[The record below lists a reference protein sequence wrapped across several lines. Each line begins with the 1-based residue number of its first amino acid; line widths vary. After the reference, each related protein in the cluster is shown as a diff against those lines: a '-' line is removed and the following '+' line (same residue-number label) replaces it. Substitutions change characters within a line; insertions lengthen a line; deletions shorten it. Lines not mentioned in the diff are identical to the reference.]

1 MSAKNNSKGIKISP
15 RYYQKDWDDLVL
27 ETRDSPDWDIAI
39 KIFEDRMEGRFLKQ
53 IEILDK
59 NPDRKIGVFAGFAIM
74 ALDCLFIETLEQF
87 FKGKIRTGQGMDEKA
102 FFDFFQRSSKFKAFF
117 NTQAKATIFYQQV
130 RCGLLH
136 QAQTKRKTTIH
147 IRPEGMLQWVDPKC
161 LGQGV
166 MIQRRLFHAEVVG
179 IYTSYVEKLK
189 DKKQLNLKRKLK
201 RKIDS
206 IVSQA

>member
-102 FFDFFQRSSKFKAFF
+102 FFDFFQRSSKFKAFL
-117 NTQAKATIFYQQV
+117 TLRQ
-130 RCGLLH
+130 
-136 QAQTKRKTTIH
+136 KRQFFINKYAVACCIKLRQKGKQPFTF
-147 IRPEGMLQWVDPKC
+147 DPKEC
-161 LGQGV
+161 FNG
-166 MIQRRLFHAEVVG
+166 
-179 IYTSYVEKLK
+179 
-189 DKKQLNLKRKLK
+189 
-201 RKIDS
+201 
-206 IVSQA
+206 